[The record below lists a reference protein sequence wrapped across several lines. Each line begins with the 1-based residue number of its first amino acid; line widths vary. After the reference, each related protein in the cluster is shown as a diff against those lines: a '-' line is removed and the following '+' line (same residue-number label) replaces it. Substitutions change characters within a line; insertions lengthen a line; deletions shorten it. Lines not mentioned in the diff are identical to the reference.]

1 MKFRRMSDCLLS
13 GFYTMIVYR
22 TGCFWITTSIISVAA
37 KCDITLNIF
46 SPSSISSFNW
56 QKGGKF
62 KSKILHFRTPLSY
75 KTTCLILCIF
85 PELHNGQDVLTKLIW
100 EIKNHPEGFLDSE
113 RCLKC
118 VDAGKRN
125 EVLKNLKMLK
135 QGKISEPGIWI
146 YQPMYSAVLD
156 KLNYLLGHY
165 HALK

>member
-1 MKFRRMSDCLLS
+1 MAERWE
-13 GFYTMIVYR
+13 I
-22 TGCFWITTSIISVAA
+22 
-37 KCDITLNIF
+37 
-46 SPSSISSFNW
+46 
-56 QKGGKF
+56 QKKNF
-62 KSKILHFRTPLSY
+62 TVPFPYPPYHIKPP
-75 KTTCLILCIF
+75 CLILCIF
-85 PELHNGQDVLTKLIW
+85 PELHNGQDILTKLIW